1 LEAKLDLA
9 LLLIFSTPL
18 ALAGLG
24 EIIGQRGGVINIGLE
39 GMMLIGAFL
48 SVFVTKSTGSLTYGF
63 ASAAAAGAVLGAL
76 SGLFTIK
83 LAADQV
89 VVGTAIN
96 FFALGATG
104 LAYRTA
110 YGQTGQLLNTTALP
124 RWLGIDPVVALML
137 ACIPLVAFLIY
148 RTNWGLALRAA
159 GGYPRAAEAAG
170 FSVDRLRMQGVTLGG
185 LFAGLAGAYL
195 ALGVANSF
203 AEGMTAG
210 RGFVAIALVTFGRWR
225 PIYVALAALL
235 IGYCQSLKFSLQGAG
250 IPAWIPIG
258 TCLSA
263 AGILGIAIA
272 YNRLAKSNWLAV
284 IGLLGIAYLFFAE
297 SKASIG
303 IPSQLWLAL
312 PYVVALAVLVIV
324 GKGTVAP
331 GALGIAYKRER

>member
-1 LEAKLDLA
+1 VDLA

-18 ALAGLG
+18 AFAGLG

-48 SVFVTKSTGSLTYGF
+48 SVFVAKSTGSLSLGF
-63 ASAAAAGAVLGAL
+63 GSGAVVGAVLGLL

-89 VVGTAIN
+89 VVGTAVN
-96 FFALGATG
+96 FFALGITG
-104 LAYRTA
+104 LAYRSA
-110 YGQTGQLLNTTALP
+110 YGTTGQLLNTSAMP
-124 RWLGIDPVVALML
+124 RFLGVDPVVIVML
-137 ACIPLVAFLIY
+137 LCIPVVGFLVY

-170 FSVDRLRMQGVTLGG
+170 FSVEKLRLQAVTLGG
-185 LFAGLAGAYL
+185 LFAGLSGAYL

-225 PIYVALAALL
+225 PIYVGLAALL
-235 IGYCQSLKFSLQGAG
+235 IGYCQSLKFTLQGMG
-250 IPAWIPIG
+250 IPTTGLVAALAVVGCAVAI
-258 TCLSA
+258 LSSV
-263 AGILGIAIA
+263 G
-272 YNRLAKSNWLAV
+272 RLNKSNWITAL
-284 IGLLGIAYLFFAE
+284 GFLLVAWVVFVE
-297 SKASIG
+297 SKQSIG

-312 PYVVALAVLVIV
+312 PYVVALIVLVVV
-324 GKGTVAP
+324 GRGTVAP
-331 GALGIAYKRER
+331 GALGVAYKRER